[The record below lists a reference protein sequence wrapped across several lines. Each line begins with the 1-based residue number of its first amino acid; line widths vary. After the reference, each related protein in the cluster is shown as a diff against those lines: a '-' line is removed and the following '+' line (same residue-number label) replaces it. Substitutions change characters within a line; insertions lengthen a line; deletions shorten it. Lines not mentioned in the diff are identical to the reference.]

1 MWLENHAG
9 LHYSTG
15 RGREEVHLVD
25 GFGPYVTVASVMLDD
40 RQDEYCLGKH
50 QNFDVLIY
58 IGRVQELRNLL
69 TDNPSKPRKG
79 RESPQFMAVS
89 VEDALDEGLKPSE
102 LPVKTGII

>member
-1 MWLENHAG
+1 MDAL
-9 LHYSTG
+9 
-15 RGREEVHLVD
+15 
-25 GFGPYVTVASVMLDD
+25 GPYVVTTVLLDN
-40 RQDEYCLGKH
+40 RQDEQQDGIRH
-50 QNFDVLIY
+50 NFDVLID

-102 LPVKTGII
+102 LLVKTGII